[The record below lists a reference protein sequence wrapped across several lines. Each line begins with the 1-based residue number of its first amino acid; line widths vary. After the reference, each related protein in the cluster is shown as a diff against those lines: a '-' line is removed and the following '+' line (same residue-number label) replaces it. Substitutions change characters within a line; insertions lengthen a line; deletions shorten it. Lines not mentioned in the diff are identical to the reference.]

1 MFKNISIIIVLSFL
15 IIACNGIDKPKKP
28 DNLISK
34 DKMAEVL
41 YDLYVINAAKGV
53 NKKMLESNGFNPEN
67 YVLKKYNIDSLQFV
81 DSNMYYAFNT
91 EAYEAIIE
99 QVKAR
104 LEMEKDEVEAL
115 QKAEAEAEKIRRDSI
130 NKMKLKE
137 RDTIKQNSKK
147 LPD

>member
-104 LEMEKDEVEAL
+104 LEKEKDEVEAL

>member
-1 MFKNISIIIVLSFL
+1 MSFL

-104 LEMEKDEVEAL
+104 LEKEKDEVEAL

-147 LPD
+147 LLD